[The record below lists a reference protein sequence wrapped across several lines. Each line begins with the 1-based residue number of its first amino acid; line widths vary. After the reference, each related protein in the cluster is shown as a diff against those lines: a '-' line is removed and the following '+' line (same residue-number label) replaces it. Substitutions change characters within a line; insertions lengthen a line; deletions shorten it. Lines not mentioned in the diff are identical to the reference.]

1 MLDLIHP
8 RDYLGLPL
16 DRPRWGTVPAGL
28 PDTGRRRPLG
38 VTLIA
43 VLDFIG
49 VAFTALGLVLLLTRA
64 LPDVPVG
71 ASTWIATAIS
81 GGALLVGGL
90 GLWRL
95 QRWGWWV
102 ELGHNVF
109 AVLTQGWG
117 VVADPL
123 TPASLVGL
131 AIPLLII
138 AYLTRPAIRA
148 RFTAS
153 ALPAPPQAAPG
164 A

>member
-8 RDYLGLPL
+8 RDSLGLPL
-16 DRPRWGTVPAGL
+16 DRPRWGYGPAGQ

-49 VAFTALGLVLLLTRA
+49 VAFTALGIAVLLTRG
-64 LPDVPVG
+64 LPDVSVG
-71 ASTWIATAIS
+71 AGTWLAMAIP

-102 ELGHNVF
+102 ELGHSGV

-123 TPASLVGL
+123 SAANLVGL

-138 AYLTRPAIRA
+138 AYLTRPAIRTL
-148 RFTAS
+148 FTA
-153 ALPAPPQAAPG
+153 
-164 A
+164 